1 MEYEILLSIII
12 PMYNSEKHITQCVES
27 CYGQGLEENNFEVV
41 IIDDGSTDN
50 SASIVNDMLNLHAN
64 MQIIHQDNHGQGA
77 ARNKGLAVARGK
89 YVMFV
94 DSDDYLLEDC
104 LDGLVNRALSYDAE
118 ILRFKMEIERKDG
131 SVATDSFEF
140 VFEDKVYTGEELL
153 VNGINIGSVC
163 TTLWSRNF
171 LKTHNFKFLTDIK
184 HEDVAFNYSVYPYV
198 KRGILCDKAAY
209 FYKYN
214 AGSTDRTQDIQKRR
228 KLVESDL
235 YIASM
240 LKKGTNIKFSGEL
253 RKYYLKISNS
263 IVVSNFLQL
272 FSQASPFCSKR
283 DFFKLAFDYNIFPL
297 RGKTKSW
304 KSTLIVP
311 LTNIVAM
318 TYHTSTL

>member
-12 PMYNSEKHITQCVES
+12 PMYNSEKHITQCIES

-214 AGSTDRTQDIQKRR
+214 TGSTDRTQDIQKRR

-240 LKKGTNIKFSGEL
+240 LKSMSMRDEFSMPL
-253 RKYYLKISNS
+253 RNYYLSTSNS
-263 IVVSNFLQL
+263 IVVSNFLQSL
-272 FSQASPFCSKR
+272 KKSSSFTARRQFV
-283 DFFKLAFDYNIFPL
+283 KLANSFNLFPIKG
-297 RGKTKSW
+297 RCTSW
-304 KSTLIVP
+304 KTSLLVP
-311 LTNIVAM
+311 VINVYARLCK
-318 TYHTSTL
+318 